1 MKVRWRWKWDE
12 SYLTRTRR
20 GERNRRGKEQTPT
33 HKNQAQSGQTLKGQG
48 KRKAEADGHRTRPA
62 EGGGRTE
69 APKPTYHSETYA
81 YLSTRRTQPTCREE
95 NTWNRGHM
103 GDQLMKWCIH
113 MKCNCRDKAQGP
125 RYSSQPHGQ
134 LTSSTLE
141 LRAHLNLTKVTK
153 RKSLKACP
161 IAWPKHDMWQMKSVC
176 LSSIAEKRRLLS
188 RLQFTNPWKSD
199 KNGEVSH
206 SGRLFNQKTTD
217 RVKPEMWTA
226 SPFRLDPRGWEP
238 HFVATE
244 RRPQGALLTRWQ
256 NPTFTEEGFC
266 YKMAVQAD
274 P

>member
-1 MKVRWRWKWDE
+1 MFPSGPLLEMKWDNANKNLGSLYNLFPCQKKNAEGPGKIGSRSFTFYIFSDGSHTHTLPREGAKFKVRAMRWKWNWKEMKVRWRWKWDE

-33 HKNQAQSGQTLKGQG
+33 HKNLAQSGQTLKGQG
-48 KRKAEADGHRTRPA
+48 KRKAEADGRRTRPA

-95 NTWNRGHM
+95 NTWNRGPM

-141 LRAHLNLTKVTK
+141 LRAHLNLTRVTK
-153 RKSLKACP
+153 RKSL
-161 IAWPKHDMWQMKSVC
+161 
-176 LSSIAEKRRLLS
+176 
-188 RLQFTNPWKSD
+188 
-199 KNGEVSH
+199 
-206 SGRLFNQKTTD
+206 
-217 RVKPEMWTA
+217 
-226 SPFRLDPRGWEP
+226 
-238 HFVATE
+238 
-244 RRPQGALLTRWQ
+244 
-256 NPTFTEEGFC
+256 
-266 YKMAVQAD
+266 
-274 P
+274 